1 MRHVLVSLFLIAFV
15 TACGEQAPPPP
26 PEEKAAPEPSPEQIA
41 QEIGKTFA
49 ILNECLV
56 SGTPPPDSSA
66 FVPAISS
73 AAAKHRVT
81 DNGKTAIAQ
90 VSRQLE
96 EVIRQ
101 CKEKKRWGMV
111 KASIDAY
118 NALVPNSS
126 KFNRLKEMADLQLNK
141 PMVKCK
147 AFFVD
152 IKSNNQTYAFLE
164 LTYVKTGEIKNVQVR
179 EGEEFD
185 DLRFVRI
192 IGDLK
197 GVELEY
203 MPIPGDTFEVM
214 K

>member
-1 MRHVLVSLFLIAFV
+1 MRQVLVSLFLAAFV
-15 TACGEQAPPPP
+15 FGCGQQAAPPPP
-26 PEEKAAPEPSPEQIA
+26 PEQKAAPEPSPEQIA
-41 QEIGKTFA
+41 QEIQKSLGV
-49 ILNECLV
+49 LQECLV
-56 SGTPPPDSSA
+56 SGNPPPDSST
-66 FVPAISS
+66 FVPALSS

-81 DNGKTAIAQ
+81 DNGKAAIAK
-90 VSRQLE
+90 VASQLE

-126 KFNRLKEMADLQLNK
+126 KFNRLKEMTDLQLSK

-152 IKSNNQTYAFLE
+152 HASNNQVYAFLE
-164 LTYVKTGEIKNVQVR
+164 LTYRTGEVKNVQVR
-179 EGEEFD
+179 EGEEFES
-185 DLRFVRI
+185 LRFVRI
-192 IGDLK
+192 VGDLK

-203 MPIPGDTFEVM
+203 LPIPGDTFEVM